1 MRTATRAL
9 RLLMMPGLLAATGCV
24 SLGRDA
30 PPLEQYVLGSGPPP
44 TAAAAS
50 HDDAGMTIGVR
61 RIDLASYLATPSIV
75 VRRGANQILV
85 SDFHRWAEDVGE
97 GINRVVAQ
105 HLAAAPAV
113 RAVAIAPWPV
123 RAQHDYLVQL
133 HVSRF
138 EGMADSLATEGS
150 ARVTASWD
158 IIRPVDGGVVARGV
172 TDHQRSGW
180 RVNDY
185 AALVVMLEA
194 GLVEMAGDVL
204 DCLVRV
210 RSAAVAPDAGSDS
223 PRALTCGRAGD
234 G

>member
-24 SLGRDA
+24 SLGRDT
-30 PPLEQYVLGSGPPP
+30 PPLEQYVLGSRPPP

-50 HDDAGMTIGVR
+50 RDDAGLTIGVR

-75 VRRGANQILV
+75 VRRGANQIIV

-97 GINRVVAQ
+97 GINRVVAK
-105 HLAAAPAV
+105 HLAAAGAV

-138 EGMADSLATEGS
+138 EGMADSLAAEGS
-150 ARVTASWD
+150 ARVTATWD
-158 IIRPVDGGVVARGV
+158 IVRPADGGVVARGV
-172 TDHQRSGW
+172 TDHQRGGW

-185 AALVVMLEA
+185 AALVVMLET
-194 GLVEMAGDVL
+194 GLVEVAADVL

-210 RSAAVAPDAGSDS
+210 RSAAVAHADGGDS
-223 PRALTCGRAGD
+223 PPALTCGRAGD
-234 G
+234 A

>member
-1 MRTATRAL
+1 
-9 RLLMMPGLLAATGCV
+9 MMPSLLAVTGCV

-30 PPLEQYVLGSGPPP
+30 PPLEQYVLGSGPSP
-44 TAAAAS
+44 AAAAAPQN
-50 HDDAGMTIGVR
+50 DAGLTIGVR

-75 VRRGANQILV
+75 VRRGANQIIV

-105 HLAAAPAV
+105 RLAAAPAV

-133 HVSRF
+133 HVTRF
-138 EGMADSLATEGS
+138 EGMAADSLATEGS

-180 RVNDY
+180 RANDY

-210 RSAAVAPDAGSDS
+210 RSAAVAHAAGGDS
-223 PRALTCGRAGD
+223 PPALTCDRAG
-234 G
+234 GG